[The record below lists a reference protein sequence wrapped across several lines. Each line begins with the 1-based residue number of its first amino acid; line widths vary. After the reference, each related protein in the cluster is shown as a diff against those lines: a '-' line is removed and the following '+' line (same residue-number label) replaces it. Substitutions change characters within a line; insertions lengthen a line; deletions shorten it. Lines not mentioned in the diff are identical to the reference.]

1 MTSTSTSTAAPLL
14 PTSVI
19 GSWAWPAWLHVTLDA
34 HARDELGVEDIHE
47 TQDDAVDLAVRDQE
61 DAGVDVITD
70 GEMRRVG
77 FFTASFYEHL
87 TGLEEL
93 PPRRKV
99 GVVGHDQRESYVAAG
114 PIEAPRG
121 LGLVAEYEYLRR
133 RSSRALK
140 STCPGPYTLAGR
152 IQGGSIYKGRMEVA
166 HRLAEIVNAEL
177 RALAAAG
184 ARFIQ
189 LDEPSYAVH
198 PDAPLEFVELFNA
211 TVAGLREAGVKM
223 GIHFCFGNYVGRPV
237 ARRTY
242 RPLFPHILDAHADQ
256 FALEFANRELAELDL
271 WREFPSDRE
280 LAAGLVDVKNYYVE
294 TAEEVATRIRA
305 ALEYVKPEKLT
316 IVPDCGFS
324 QTARWAA
331 KAKLR
336 SMVEGARLVR
346 QELAG

>member
-1 MTSTSTSTAAPLL
+1 MTGPSPLL

-19 GSWAWPAWLHVTLDA
+19 GSWAWPAWLHLTLDA
-34 HARDELGVEDIHE
+34 HARGELGVDDIHE

-61 DAGVDVITD
+61 DAGVDLITD

-93 PPRRKV
+93 PPRRKI
-99 GVVGHDQRESYVAAG
+99 GVIGHDQRESYIAAG
-114 PIEAPRG
+114 KLSAPNG
-121 LGLVAEYEYLRR
+121 LGLVPEYEYLRR
-133 RSSRALK
+133 RTSRAVK

-152 IQGGSIYKGRMEVA
+152 IQGGAVYKDRMEVA

-198 PDAPLEFVELFNA
+198 PDAPREFVDLFNA
-211 TVAGLREAGVKM
+211 SVAGLRDAGVKV

-271 WREFPSDRE
+271 WSEFPSDRE

-294 TAEEVATRIRA
+294 TPAEVATRLRA
-305 ALEYVKPEKLT
+305 TLEHVSPEKLT
-316 IVPDCGFS
+316 IVPDCGLS

-331 KAKLR
+331 KAKLK
-336 SMVEGARLVR
+336 SLVEGTTIVR